1 MNNLIIGVTARI
13 HDDEKNTYVRVH
25 KQYLDN
31 LTSRGMTPIILCP
44 HLYEEILPL
53 CDGFLVIG
61 GDDLNPKLYNEENDE
76 GLSKDIRDY
85 LDELDTAVIKH
96 AMKHQKPLLGICRG
110 IQSISAVNGKKL
122 YQDIATSN
130 LYHPHEDRKHN
141 VLKVNGGHLAD
152 KLPNEFEVNTF
163 HHQCVKELP
172 EGFIVTFKNGD
183 VIEGIEHTELPMFAF
198 QWHPERLNDAQTEI
212 IFSHLKECVIKYK
225 SSKVKDKLN

>member
-31 LTSRGMTPIILCP
+31 LTNRGMTPIILCP

-96 AMKHQKPLLGICRG
+96 AIKHQKPLLGICRG

>member
-44 HLYEEILPL
+44 HLYESILPI

-61 GDDLNPKLYNEENDE
+61 GDDLNPTLYNETNDE

-85 LDELDTAVIKH
+85 LDELDTSVIKY
-96 AMKHQKPLLGICRG
+96 AMENKKPLLGICRG

-122 YQDIATSN
+122 YQDIPTAN
-130 LYHPHEDRKHN
+130 LYHPHNERLHN
-141 VLKVNGGHLAD
+141 VVKVNGGNLAD
-152 KLPNEFEVNTF
+152 KLPDEFEVNTF
-163 HHQCVKELP
+163 HHQCVRELP
-172 EGFIVTFKNGD
+172 DGFIATFKNGD
-183 VIEGIEHTELPMFAF
+183 VIEGIEHTELPIFAF

-212 IFSHLKECVIKYK
+212 IFSHLKECVIK
-225 SSKVKDKLN
+225 SKRND

>member
-61 GDDLNPKLYNEENDE
+61 GDDLNPKLYNEENEE